1 MSTATLVDSAIDP
14 IAEKA
19 TPKATSEQNQTV
31 GTDAIAHYVGDLAE
45 TLNDAIHQIN
55 DVNSNTHLLAL
66 NARIEAARAGS
77 LGAAFSVVAEEMQ
90 HLSAATAK
98 IAEGMATR
106 TKSDIDHLLEI
117 IGSSIRGGRLSDMAL
132 TNIDLIDRNLYE
144 RTCDV
149 RWWATDSSL
158 VDALTA
164 GTPDAYEYASHRLG
178 VILSAYTVYH
188 DLVLCDL
195 DGNIVANG
203 KPNEFAST
211 GKKVERAEW
220 FRSAK
225 QTSHGDEYGFE
236 TAHHSDLVNGHS
248 VLGYSCGVREGGQA
262 RGKLLGVL
270 GIFFNWEEFAQTIMD
285 QSPLSDTEKN
295 NTLCCICNDAGLIL
309 ADSRGH
315 QLDAKLDLE
324 NQQQI
329 FAEKKNYVLDRY
341 EGKPACIAHA
351 QAPGFETY
359 STGWHSLVIQT
370 M

>member
-1 MSTATLVDSAIDP
+1 MSTATLVDSATDP
-14 IAEKA
+14 TSAQA

-45 TLNDAIHQIN
+45 TLNDAIKQIN

-132 TNIDLIDRNLYE
+132 TNIDLVDRNLYE

-164 GTPDAYEYASHRLG
+164 GTPDAYQYASHRLG

-211 GKKVERAEW
+211 GKNVERAEW

-262 RGKLLGVL
+262 CGKLLGVL

-285 QSPLSDTEKN
+285 QSPLSDTEKSS
-295 NTLCCICNDAGLIL
+295 TLCCICNDEGLIL

-315 QLDAKLDLE
+315 QLDAKLGLE

-329 FAEKKNYVLDRY
+329 FAEKKNYVLGQY